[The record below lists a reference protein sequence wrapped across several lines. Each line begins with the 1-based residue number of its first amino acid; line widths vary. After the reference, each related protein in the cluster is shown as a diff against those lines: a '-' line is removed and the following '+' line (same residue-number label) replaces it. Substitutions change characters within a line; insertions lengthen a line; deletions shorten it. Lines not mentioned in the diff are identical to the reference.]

1 MAEQTTLQLVGNNPA
16 LLFVDGHNLLHRAA
30 FGFPTRIRSRSG
42 KDRTMV
48 FGFFALLRAAM
59 RHVQEDVECIAIFDG
74 IRGAEGR
81 RLVEPNY
88 KPAFPD
94 TDPDAF
100 SDLPVLHTALNR
112 YGVRVVEFDDYEAD
126 DVIATSV
133 RHNVRDRR
141 CLIMS
146 TDRDFYQLLQ
156 PDCLLLNTARR
167 AADRL
172 VGPERVLEQYGV
184 STDQWCDFRALVGDP
199 SDGIPGVRGI
209 GPSRARS
216 LLRGG
221 MHLEDLV
228 HREGIQP
235 PWAASIVGQRDQLL
249 KWRDLMRLR
258 DDLGLD
264 VTNGQLT
271 PELPPAPEVLG
282 AIGLWE

>member
-1 MAEQTTLQLVGNNPA
+1 MAEQTTLQLTGTNPA

-59 RHVQEDVECIAIFDG
+59 RHVQEDVECIVIFDG

-88 KPAFPD
+88 KPPFPD

-100 SDLPVLHTALNR
+100 SDLPVLHTALHR

-133 RHNVRDRR
+133 RRNVRDRR

-156 PDCLLLNTARR
+156 PDCLLLNTTRR

-172 VGPERVLEQYGV
+172 VGPDRVLEQYGV
-184 STDQWCDFRALVGDP
+184 STDQWCD
-199 SDGIPGVRGI
+199 
-209 GPSRARS
+209 
-216 LLRGG
+216 
-221 MHLEDLV
+221 
-228 HREGIQP
+228 
-235 PWAASIVGQRDQLL
+235 
-249 KWRDLMRLR
+249 
-258 DDLGLD
+258 
-264 VTNGQLT
+264 
-271 PELPPAPEVLG
+271 
-282 AIGLWE
+282 

>member
-1 MAEQTTLQLVGNNPA
+1 MAEQTTLHLDGDHPA

-30 FGFPTRIRSRSG
+30 FGFPARIRSRTG

-59 RHVQEDVECIAIFDG
+59 RHVREDVECIAIFDG

-88 KPAFPD
+88 KPPFPD

-100 SDLPVLHTALNR
+100 SDLPVLLTALNR

-133 RHNVRDRR
+133 RRRVRNRR

-146 TDRDFYQLLQ
+146 TDRDFYQLLE

-167 AADRL
+167 ASDRL
-172 VGPERVLEQYGV
+172 VGPERVVEKYGV
-184 STDQWCDFRALVGDP
+184 STDQWCDYRALVGDA

-216 LLRGG
+216 LLHGG
-221 MHLEDLV
+221 VHLEDLV
-228 HREGIQP
+228 HRERILP
-235 PWAASIVGQRDQLL
+235 PWAAGIVDQLDRLL

-258 DDLGLD
+258 DDLDVD
-264 VTNGQLT
+264 VTNGQVT
-271 PELPPAPEVLG
+271 SELPPAPEVLG
-282 AIGLWE
+282 AMGLWE

>member
-1 MAEQTTLQLVGNNPA
+1 MAEQTTLQVDGTNPA

-74 IRGAEGR
+74 VHGAEGR

-88 KPAFPD
+88 KPPFPD

-100 SDLPVLHTALNR
+100 SDLPLLLTALDR
-112 YGVRVVEFDDYEAD
+112 YGVRAVEFDDYEAD

-133 RHNVRDRR
+133 RHNVSHRR

-167 AADRL
+167 ASDRV

-184 STDQWCDFRALVGDP
+184 STDQWCDYRALVGDA

-228 HREGIQP
+228 QRQRMLP
-235 PWAASIVGQRDQLL
+235 PWAVSIVEQLDQLL

-258 DDLGLD
+258 DDLGFD
-264 VTNGQLT
+264 VANGQRT
-271 PELPPAPEVLG
+271 SELPPAPEVLG
-282 AIGLWE
+282 AVGLWE